1 MKVQEEVVQFDCQG
15 TLLLGIVS
23 RPPADAGSN
32 LTSDMIGVLII
43 VGGPQYRAGS
53 HRQFVQ
59 LARAL
64 AAAGHVALRFDYRG
78 MGDVDGALR
87 NFEHVSDDIAAAI
100 GALQA
105 AEPRVQRV
113 VLWGLCD
120 AASAALM
127 YVQERPDARLVGLAL
142 INPWVRSVASLAKA
156 HVKHYYRQRLM
167 DKAFWV
173 KLMKGQVA
181 GAALGG
187 ALKSVRAAF
196 DAGSASASA
205 SASAKA
211 VSSSSTLPF
220 QARMAL
226 GLETFNGPVLL
237 MLSDND
243 LTARE
248 FVEHSQSDA
257 TWRRALANKPPQR
270 VALQGADHTCS
281 QPAAQRASEAA
292 TVQWLGQAFQT
303 R

>member
-1 MKVQEEVVQFDCQG
+1 MKVQEAVVQFDCQG
-15 TLLLGIVS
+15 TSLLGIVS
-23 RPPADAGSN
+23 RPPVDLSSN

-78 MGDVDGALR
+78 MGDVAGALR

-100 GALQA
+100 GALQT

-120 AASAALM
+120 AASAALI
-127 YVQERPDARLVGLAL
+127 YVQDRPDARLAGLAL

-167 DKAFWV
+167 DKAFWA
-173 KLMKGQVA
+173 KLLKGQVA
-181 GAALGG
+181 RAALGG

-196 DAGSASASA
+196 GSGSASAVSA
-205 SASAKA
+205 S
-211 VSSSSTLPF
+211 SSLPF

-226 GLETFNGPVLL
+226 GLETFQGPVLL

-257 TWRRALANKPPQR
+257 AWQRALAQRPPQR
-270 VALQGADHTCS
+270 VALAGADHTCS
-281 QPAAQRASEAA
+281 QPAAQLASEAA

>member
-15 TLLLGIVS
+15 TPLLGIVS
-23 RPPADAGSN
+23 RPTVDAGSI
-32 LTSDMIGVLII
+32 LTYDMIGVVII
-43 VGGPQYRAGS
+43 VGGPQYRVGS

-64 AAAGHVALRFDYRG
+64 ATAGFAALRFDYRG
-78 MGDVDGALR
+78 MGDVAGALR

-100 GALQA
+100 DVLQA
-105 AEPRVQRV
+105 AEPRVKQV

-127 YVQERPDARLVGLAL
+127 YLQAQPDARVVGVAL

-167 DKAFWV
+167 DKAFWA
-173 KLMKGQVA
+173 KLLRGQVA
-181 GAALGG
+181 GAALSG
-187 ALKSVRAAF
+187 ALKSVRAAL
-196 DAGSASASA
+196 G
-205 SASAKA
+205 
-211 VSSSSTLPF
+211 SSTSTAGAVQSKSHLLF
-220 QARMAL
+220 QTRMAL
-226 GLETFNGPVLL
+226 GLENFKGPVLL

-257 TWRRALANKPPQR
+257 AWQRALARRPPQR
-270 VALQGADHTCS
+270 VALAGADHTCS
-281 QPAAQRASEAA
+281 TPAAQQASEGA
-292 TVQWLGQAFQT
+292 TVQWLRQALQT